1 MKVLEVTNLSR
12 NRQPKR
18 EFQAESYGQATEL
31 DTLQGAAPMAEID
44 EPEVGT
50 PQNVPVQPQNLGNLI
65 QDAYRATER
74 PLEAPTTRLSATDA
88 PFMANDAD
96 MVLQAMYRVL
106 PSKEIAALLR
116 IL

>member
-1 MKVLEVTNLSR
+1 MTR
-12 NRQPKR
+12 ARQPKQ
-18 EFQAESYGQATEL
+18 EFKAESYGQATEL
-31 DTLQGAAPMAEID
+31 EVLQDAAPMAEIV

-50 PQNVPVQPQNLGNLI
+50 PQNTPVHPQNLGNLL

-116 IL
+116 NL